1 MLNKVLVG
9 LGMVAVL
16 GLMGAGVAYAVTGT
30 ESNGRTG
37 DGNGN
42 GGRWATSETAGTG
55 GRWSAEGTEDDGT
68 TGQGGGR
75 GQTSVTGGTGGRWSG
90 EGTAINE
97 SQAALGDLE
106 TVSGVVQ
113 SIDGTEL
120 VLRTDAGELVEV
132 ALGQSAYWEAQGVS
146 LVTGDAMVVDGY
158 YEDDATLAASSVTLV
173 ATGQTVVLRDES
185 GRPMWSGGRR
195 NGGAGTAPAL

>member
-30 ESNGRTG
+30 ESGGRTG
-37 DGNGN
+37 DGSGN
-42 GGRWATSETAGTG
+42 GGRWATSEAAGTG
-55 GRWSAEGTEDDGT
+55 GRWSAEGAEDDGT
-68 TGQGGGR
+68 IGQSGGR
-75 GQTSVTGGTGGRWSG
+75 GQTSGTGGTGGRWSG
-90 EGTAINE
+90 EGTAINQ
-97 SQAALGDLE
+97 SQAALEDLE
-106 TVSGVVQ
+106 AVSGVVE
-113 SIDGTEL
+113 SIDGTGL
-120 VLRTDAGELVEV
+120 VLRADAGELVEIS
-132 ALGQSAYWEAQGVS
+132 LGQSAYWEAQGVS
-146 LVTGDAMVVDGY
+146 LVTGDAIVVDGY
-158 YEDDATLAASSVTLV
+158 YEDDATLAARSVTLV